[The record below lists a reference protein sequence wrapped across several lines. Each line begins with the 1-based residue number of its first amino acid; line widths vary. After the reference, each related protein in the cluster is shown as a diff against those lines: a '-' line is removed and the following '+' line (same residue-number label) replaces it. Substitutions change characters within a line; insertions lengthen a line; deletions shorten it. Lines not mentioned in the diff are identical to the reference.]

1 MAFGRKTMMGAIG
14 TLVAVGI
21 GLAVLGA
28 IGIVGWEYSNSDA
41 FCANVCHQ
49 VHPEESIIHKQSV
62 HARVQCVECHMGRLS
77 TLHLMALKPTHI
89 NELWGMI
96 VGYERPVAS
105 HTLRPSS
112 DNCEACHWPSAE
124 HHDSI
129 ALRKRF
135 ASDVA
140 STEQTTR
147 LTLHT
152 ATGVLR
158 EKEAKGIHWHIENE
172 VLFKTP
178 TAQAREIPWVQIK
191 YKDGKTSTYVDPT
204 SKVTADELAKL
215 EPRRIECYDCH
226 NQIGHPFQSP
236 SRAVDDA
243 IATGRIDRSLPNT
256 KARAEAL
263 IAAVGDISGPRKDRE
278 VKIDE
283 AITAWSAKAAGKP
296 DDQAKEKKFAAEMRR
311 ILLDTSFD
319 AKGIT
324 WKSFP
329 SHTGHLDAPGCF
341 RCHDGKHL
349 NEKGESIRL
358 QCTLCHDLPQVKL
371 ESGKGSVTSTVSP
384 GLTPPASHSEPNFMH
399 DHRFKLDE
407 SCTMCHGKL
416 EFGREGGN
424 FCSNPACHGRSWP
437 AVNLNVETKTN
448 EVKPAEAK
456 PAEPKVPAKATKA
469 AKSGK

>member
-1 MAFGRKTMMGAIG
+1 MKLGFGRKTMMGAIG
-14 TLVAVGI
+14 TLVAVGV

-28 IGIVGWEYSNSDA
+28 VGIVGWEYSNSDA
-41 FCANVCHQ
+41 FCANVCHK

-62 HARVQCVECHMGRLS
+62 HARVQCVECHMGRIS
-77 TLHLMALKPTHI
+77 TLHLMALKPTHV

-124 HHDSI
+124 HHDSV
-129 ALRKRF
+129 ALKKRY
-135 ASDVA
+135 ASDAA
-140 STEQTTR
+140 SSEETTR

-152 ATGVLR
+152 GVGVLR

-172 VLFKTP
+172 VTFKSP
-178 TAQAREIPWVQIK
+178 VAQQREIPWVQVK
-191 YKDGKTSTYVDPT
+191 YKDGATSTYVDPT
-204 SKVTADELAKL
+204 SKIPADQLAKI

-226 NQIGHPFQSP
+226 NAIGHRFQNP

-243 IATGRIDRSLPNT
+243 IAEGRIDRSLPSA

-263 IAAVGDISGPRKDRE
+263 VAAAGDLSGPRKERE
-278 VKIDE
+278 AKVDE
-283 AITAWSAKAAGKP
+283 LIAASTAKAAVKA
-296 DDQAKEKKFAAEMRR
+296 DDQAKEKQFAAEMRK

-319 AKGIT
+319 APGIT

-329 SHTGHLDAPGCF
+329 FHTGHLDSPGCF

-371 ESGKGSVTSTVSP
+371 ESGKGSVTSTIVA
-384 GLTPPASHSEPNFMH
+384 GVTPPASHGEPNFMH

-424 FCSNPACHGRSWP
+424 FCANPACHGRSWP
-437 AVNLNVETKTN
+437 AVNLNVETKTAAAAPPPA
-448 EVKPAEAK
+448 EVKPAAK
-456 PAEPKVPAKATKA
+456 KTAAKA
-469 AKSGK
+469 GKK